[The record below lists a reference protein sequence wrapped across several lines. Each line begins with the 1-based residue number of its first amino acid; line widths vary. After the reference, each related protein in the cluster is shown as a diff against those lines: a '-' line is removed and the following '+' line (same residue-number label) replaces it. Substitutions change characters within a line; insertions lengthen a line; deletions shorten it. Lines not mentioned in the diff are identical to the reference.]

1 MILNPWKALRKL
13 RKESNETIS
22 RLTSELEFT
31 NNQMDLAL
39 DGLGKQQKALDEII
53 ALVKPTSNATVKRA
67 GRIAAEGKVL

>member
-31 NNQMDLAL
+31 NNQLDLAL
-39 DGLGKQQKALDEII
+39 DGLDKQQKALDEII